1 MENGVMNE
9 VAIGHQGALNFRVEG
24 TLHSPDGTTDNLTV
38 TVEQQGLRASK
49 RVWDFDGWSALLSF
63 FEGLAVNWRGW
74 DGNKNFDSLEGD
86 FRLSAKHDGH
96 VRLSF
101 ELGEFDRPTPWAA
114 KGELT
119 LDPGEE
125 LTEAVEALRRLLAA
139 PIK

>member
-1 MENGVMNE
+1 MNE
-9 VAIGHQGALNFRVEG
+9 VTVGHQGTLNFHVER
-24 TLHSPDGTTDNLTV
+24 TLRSPGTTIEDLTV
-38 TVEQQGLRASK
+38 TVELQGLRASK

-101 ELGEFDRPTPWAA
+101 ELEQFERSTTWAA

-119 LDPGEE
+119 LDPGGE
-125 LTEAVEALRRLLAA
+125 LTAAVDALRDLLATR
-139 PIK
+139 KS